1 MKLILAMNKFVQAL
15 LLLTLSA
22 ITLAASNADETFSL
36 YVGESTIW
44 EVGNVERVV
53 VGSGSI
59 VSTRMLNNGQLI
71 IVADQEGT
79 TNIHLWDKAGEQRQ
93 ATVYVLPSKSS
104 RSVAELSAL
113 LRNIEGVSVKAVA
126 GRPVVEGDIF
136 ESDSDIVERVLGLYP
151 DVINLTKVSNTFSEK
166 MVYLKMQ
173 IVEFSTSDLENLG
186 IDWGAGSIAGPT
198 ASIFNSWTSNN
209 EYRPEVSADFTGDV
223 SGVAFASKNTLPFF
237 GVASE
242 ITSRINYLV
251 STGNAFMLASPRLSA
266 RSGGEA
272 EFLAG
277 GQVPVVT
284 SSINGTSVE
293 YKDFGIKLGIS
304 PVADSQ
310 GNITARVGTEVSSLD
325 QANAVDGV
333 PGFKTRSTETDINMK
348 DGETLV
354 ISGLM
359 NSELNESTDKVKWLG
374 DLPII
379 GRFFRSKF
387 SSGAKTEL
395 VIFVTPSIIDSKHE
409 INHEEISRRDDM
421 LNRFNSSFEEG
432 LFE

>member
-1 MKLILAMNKFVQAL
+1 MNKFVQVL
-15 LLLTLSA
+15 VWLTLSLSV
-22 ITLAASNADETFSL
+22 TAAYGSDKTFSL

-44 EVGNVERVV
+44 EVGSIERVV
-53 VGSGSI
+53 VGSGSVI
-59 VSTRMLNNGQLI
+59 STRLLSNGQLI
-71 IVADQEGT
+71 IVADEEGT
-79 TNIHLWDKAGEQRQ
+79 TNIHLWKKTGEQSQ

-104 RSVAELSAL
+104 RSVTELSAL
-113 LRNIEGVSVKAVA
+113 LRNIEGVSVKSIA

-136 ESDSDIVERVLGLYP
+136 ESDSDILERVLGLYP

-173 IVEFSTSDLENLG
+173 IVEFSSSDLENLG
-186 IDWGAGSIAGPT
+186 IDWGTGSIAGPT
-198 ASIFNSWTSNN
+198 ASLFKAWNVNDQ
-209 EYRPEVSADFTGDV
+209 YRPEVASDFTGDL
-223 SGVAFASKNTLPFF
+223 SVASFAEKGSLPFF
-237 GVASE
+237 GIATE
-242 ITSRINYLV
+242 IASRINYLV
-251 STGNAFMLASPRLSA
+251 STGKAFMLASPRLSA

-293 YKDFGIKLGIS
+293 YKDFGIKLAIS

-310 GNITARVGTEVSSLD
+310 GNITARVGTEISSLD

-333 PGFKTRSTETDINMK
+333 PGFKTRTAETDINMK

-359 NSELNESTDKVKWLG
+359 NSELNESKDKVKWLG

-379 GRFFRSKF
+379 GHLFRNKYM
-387 SSGAKTEL
+387 SGTKTEL
-395 VIFVTPSIIDSKHE
+395 VIFVTPTIIDSKHA